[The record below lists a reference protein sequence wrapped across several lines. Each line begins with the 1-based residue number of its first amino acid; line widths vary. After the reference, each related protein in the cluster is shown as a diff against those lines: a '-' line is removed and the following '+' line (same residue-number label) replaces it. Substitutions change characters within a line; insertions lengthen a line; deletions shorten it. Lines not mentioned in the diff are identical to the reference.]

1 MKAQKIIKTVISSI
15 IFALIAVIML
25 FPFFLMITRSLM
37 TTTEAIDIP
46 VPILPSSFY
55 LGSYQT
61 AMSNDFFSH
70 LGNTMSIVICN
81 IIGVPLSAFIV
92 AYGFAK
98 IKFKG
103 SGLFF
108 SIGMATMM
116 IPSIARTVPLYVL
129 YTKLGWLNTLYPFII
144 PQFFGGGMTNI
155 FLIYTFLRGVPNSYC
170 EAARIDGANTFQITF
185 MIVAP
190 LALPIIT
197 YVAVNTFIGAWNDFT
212 GPLTYINSMY
222 SERWT
227 LAVSIFTKYRGVVT
241 NREKEPNVQMAL
253 CVILMI
259 PPMILF
265 SIFQKTLISGV
276 AISGIK
282 G

>member
-1 MKAQKIIKTVISSI
+1 MKIFTKIIANVIYALLAC
-15 IFALIAVIML
+15 IFL

-46 VPILPSSFY
+46 VPILPSGFY
-55 LGSYQT
+55 LGSYR
-61 AMSNDFFSH
+61 AALSNDFFTH
-70 LGNTMSIVICN
+70 LGNTMTIVICN
-81 IIGVPLSAFIV
+81 IIGIPLSAYLV

-103 SGLFF
+103 SALFF

-129 YTKLGWLNTLYPFII
+129 YSRLGWLNTLKPFII
-144 PQFFGGGMTNI
+144 PQLCGGGMTSI
-155 FLIYTFLRGVPNSYC
+155 FLIYQFLRGIPNSYC
-170 EAARIDGANTFQITF
+170 EAAKIDGANTFQTSFI
-185 MIVAP
+185 IVAP
-190 LALPIIT
+190 LCMPIII
-197 YVAVNTFIGAWNDFT
+197 YVAVSAFIGAWNDFT
-212 GPLTYINSMY
+212 GPLTYINSMH
-222 SERWT
+222 SEKWT

-241 NREKEPNVQMAL
+241 LRDKEPNVQMAL

-265 SIFQKTLISGV
+265 SIFQKTLINGV

>member
-1 MKAQKIIKTVISSI
+1 MKIVGKIFSNLMFVLL
-15 IFALIAVIML
+15 ACLLL

-55 LGSYQT
+55 LGSYKA
-61 AMSNDFFSH
+61 AMNNDFFTH
-70 LGNTMSIVICN
+70 LGNTMTIVVCN
-81 IIGVPLSAFIV
+81 VIGVPLSAFIV

-103 SGLFF
+103 SRLFF

-155 FLIYTFLRGVPNSYC
+155 FLIYQFLRGIPNSYC
-170 EAARIDGANTFQITF
+170 EAAKIDGANTAQITF
-185 MIVAP
+185 LIIAP
-190 LALPIIT
+190 LAMTIIT
-197 YVAVNTFIGAWNDFT
+197 YVAVNAFIGAWNDFT
-212 GPLTYINSMY
+212 GPLTYINSMH
-222 SERWT
+222 SEKWT
-227 LAVSIFTKYRGVVT
+227 LAVSIFAK
-241 NREKEPNVQMAL
+241 
-253 CVILMI
+253 
-259 PPMILF
+259 
-265 SIFQKTLISGV
+265 
-276 AISGIK
+276 
-282 G
+282 

>member
-1 MKAQKIIKTVISSI
+1 MKIIGKIFSNL
-15 IFALIAVIML
+15 IFALLACLLL

-55 LGSYQT
+55 LGSYE
-61 AMSNDFFSH
+61 AALNNDFFTH
-70 LGNTMSIVICN
+70 LGNTMTIVVCN
-81 IIGVPLSAFIV
+81 VIGIPLSAFIV

-103 SGLFF
+103 SRLFF

-129 YTKLGWLNTLYPFII
+129 YTRLGWLNTLYPFII

-155 FLIYTFLRGVPNSYC
+155 FLIYQFLRGIPNSYC
-170 EAARIDGANTFQITF
+170 EAAKIDGANTLQITF
-185 MIVAP
+185 MIIAP
-190 LALPIIT
+190 LAMPIIT
-197 YVAVNTFIGAWNDFT
+197 YVAVNAFIGAWNDFT
-212 GPLTYINSMY
+212 GPLTYINSMH
-222 SERWT
+222 SEKWT

-241 NREKEPNVQMAL
+241 LRDKEPNVQMAL

-259 PPMILF
+259 PPVILF
-265 SIFQKTLISGV
+265 AIFQKTLISGV